1 MKGLSLIESSIARA
15 VTTNPMMAAETLASA
30 AAAAAYHSA
39 FHAIADSHDW
49 KANPAESATANRLR
63 VRGVTAY
70 FKNDA

>member
-1 MKGLSLIESSIARA
+1 
-15 VTTNPMMAAETLASA
+15 MMAAETLASA